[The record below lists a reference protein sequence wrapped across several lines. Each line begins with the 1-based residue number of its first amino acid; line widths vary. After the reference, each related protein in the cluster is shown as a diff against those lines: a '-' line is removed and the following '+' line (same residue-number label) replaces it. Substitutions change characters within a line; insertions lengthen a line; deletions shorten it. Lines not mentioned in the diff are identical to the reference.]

1 MTTVLYTAMTPDLMP
16 VLELMCSVQVEEEI
30 VLSTVMTHTHVYKQT
45 QHALRETVLRTVK
58 TTTRVRRH
66 F

>member
-1 MTTVLYTAMTPDLMP
+1 MTPDLTP

-30 VLSTVMTHTHVYKQT
+30 VLSTVTTHMHVYKQT
-45 QHALRETVLRTVK
+45 QHALRETVLQTVK
-58 TTTRVRRH
+58 MTTHVRRQ